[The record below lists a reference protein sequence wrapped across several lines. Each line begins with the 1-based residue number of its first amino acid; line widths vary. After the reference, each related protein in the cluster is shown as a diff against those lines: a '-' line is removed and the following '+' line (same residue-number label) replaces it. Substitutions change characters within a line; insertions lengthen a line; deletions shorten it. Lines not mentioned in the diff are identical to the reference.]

1 MARVVLP
8 WVPLRLGG
16 AVLALRET
24 GAESGESSTAARPR
38 GGDASLPLT
47 LSAALQGLALRFCLC
62 QAPSTGS
69 LQCTQPLARAPCSLR
84 GGTLSRPGAH
94 FL

>member
-8 WVPLRLGG
+8 WVPLRQGG

-38 GGDASLPLT
+38 GDASLLLT

-62 QAPSTGS
+62 YAPSAGS